1 MQRDELI
8 KQYCLMMDDY
18 NQISKIWRRPEFCK
32 VNEIL
37 DDFLSEYDPQFKAT
51 KRVDA
56 DTQKVDK

>member
-1 MQRDELI
+1 
-8 KQYCLMMDDY
+8 MMDDY